1 MGAYHLKYISSFSII
16 EADVFCLRC
25 RRLGFNAEILS
36 ILTLL
41 RQSRSQ
47 GSQPEQFHSHFSF
60 TLTFLSLS
68 LFFHSHFSLFF
79 LFSLHKCKEITFDII
94 GNTFFQIFA
103 KMYILW
109 RSIWSA
115 DVLSG
120 WTFCLDRLGRFVRTG
135 LDVLSGPKYLDTI

>member
-1 MGAYHLKYISSFSII
+1 MYAYHLKYISSFSII

-94 GNTFFQIFA
+94 GNTFFRFVPRCTAYGVVFGQQ
-103 KMYILW
+103 
-109 RSIWSA
+109 
-115 DVLSG
+115 
-120 WTFCLDRLGRFVRTG
+120 TFYQDGRFVWTG
-135 LDVLSGPKYLDTI
+135 LDVLSGLA